1 MIFDSLKR
9 MLGSRSK
16 STTRDVTKG
25 RTGDVMSGVSVLE
38 DKLNRLNKF
47 TQACDEAGLAEDFK
61 NAALSARVFNAKCLA
76 FVNARGDSDEATH
89 AIVSQYKE
97 ATSNLIT
104 LANSANVAGINL
116 HGELREVFETINELM
131 RTMGLTRD

>member
-1 MIFDSLKR
+1 
-9 MLGSRSK
+9 
-16 STTRDVTKG
+16 
-25 RTGDVMSGVSVLE
+25 MSGVSVLE

-61 NAALSARVFNAKCLA
+61 NAALSAHTFAAKCLA

-131 RTMGLTRD
+131 RTMGLAQD

>member
-1 MIFDSLKR
+1 
-9 MLGSRSK
+9 
-16 STTRDVTKG
+16 
-25 RTGDVMSGVSVLE
+25 MSGVSVLE

-61 NAALSARVFNAKCLA
+61 NAALSAHVFTAKCLA
-76 FVNARGDSDEATH
+76 FVNARGGSDEATH
-89 AIVSQYKE
+89 AIASQYKE

-116 HGELREVFETINELM
+116 HGELREVFETMNELM
-131 RTMGLTRD
+131 RTMGFAQD